1 MGGLCLEQ
9 DPPGVP
15 GNRPAVLEV
24 AGGHESKELAALE
37 GKSEAL
43 SYFPGD
49 VGDDGLGASFKKD
62 LVFDEGCHQVPGATL
77 TAKCITVLL
86 PRSVFNK
93 DGKRSLQVDDLPVQD
108 VMPHDQHRGS
118 LRQNKKETPEVQGQ
132 VTKFRCFQRCS
143 QEVMLAPPLP
153 LPLLRSHNGQPT
165 LISFL
170 FFPAPGKRIS
180 TFRTMTFPDSPKL
193 NYPATAEGR
202 GRGENKWGLARP

>member
-1 MGGLCLEQ
+1 M
-9 DPPGVP
+9 
-15 GNRPAVLEV
+15 

-62 LVFDEGCHQVPGATL
+62 LVFDECCHQVPGATL

-93 DGKRSLQVDDLPVQD
+93 DSKRSLQVDDLPVQD

-118 LRQNKKETPEVQGQ
+118 LWQNKKETPEVQGK
-132 VTKFRCFQRCS
+132 VIKFRCLP
-143 QEVMLAPPLP
+143 EMLLGDDA
-153 LPLLRSHNGQPT
+153 GT
-165 LISFL
+165 
-170 FFPAPGKRIS
+170 S
-180 TFRTMTFPDSPKL
+180 TPST
-193 NYPATAEGR
+193 TAEKPQQTTHPHILFTLSGPR
-202 GRGENKWGLARP
+202 